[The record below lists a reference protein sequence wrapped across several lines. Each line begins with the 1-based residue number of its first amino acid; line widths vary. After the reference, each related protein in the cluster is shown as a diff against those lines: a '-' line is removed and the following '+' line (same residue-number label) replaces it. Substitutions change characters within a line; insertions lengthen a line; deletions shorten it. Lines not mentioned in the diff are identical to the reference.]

1 MTIFSPVPGERSA
14 DCSVL
19 TTAGVG
25 RSLSVLC
32 TLPQGGGDR
41 GGRDT
46 CGNVVKQVCDLG
58 LHIPEKRKELR
69 IQVLFRVLGF

>member
-1 MTIFSPVPGERSA
+1 MTIFSPVSGERSA

-32 TLPQGGGDR
+32 TLPQGEETGVGE
-41 GGRDT
+41 T

-58 LHIPEKRKELR
+58 LHIPEKRKELK
-69 IQVLFRVLGF
+69 IQVLFHVLGF